1 MRTLID
7 VGPSVKEIAVA
18 GQRSILAK
26 PARDADIAAL
36 RAELAAVQAQLDAV
50 LEEMRCDRERDAV
63 TRGDLQ
69 HRARNVV
76 AVIRSVFSR
85 TIAAGGTM
93 EDMAD
98 HFRGRLEVLARF
110 QQGRVGNPTGTID
123 LEMMV
128 RDELHDFQ
136 FGDDP
141 RISIAGATVGLHHD
155 QAQTL
160 GLALHEL
167 VTNALKF
174 GALAH
179 VGGRLRIRWSVANEA
194 LRFDWTESGVPV
206 LAMAP
211 WHSGFGREVIEQG
224 LPYQLGATTAFALH
238 PGGVHCHIAFP
249 HLCDSPTSRGD
260 RAE

>member
-1 MRTLID
+1 MRTLKGI
-7 VGPSVKEIAVA
+7 GSSRKETNVA
-18 GQRSILAK
+18 GQRSTLAK
-26 PARDADIAAL
+26 AAPSAEVAAL
-36 RAELAAVQAQLDAV
+36 RAELAAVQAQLEGV
-50 LEEMRCDRERDAV
+50 LEEMRGDRARDALV
-63 TRGDLQ
+63 RGDMQ
-69 HRARNVV
+69 QRARNVV
-76 AVIRSVFSR
+76 AIIRSVFSR
-85 TIAAGGTM
+85 TFAAGGTM

-110 QQGRVGNPTGTID
+110 QQSRVGNPAGTID

-141 RISIAGATVGLHHD
+141 RIAIAGMTVGLPHD
-155 QAQTL
+155 QAQSL

-179 VGGRLRIRWSVANEA
+179 AGGRLCIRWSAADAV
-194 LRFDWTESGVPV
+194 LRLDWTETGVPV

-224 LPYQLGATTAFALH
+224 LPYQLGATTTFALN

-249 HLCDSPTSRGD
+249 YPRDS
-260 RAE
+260 